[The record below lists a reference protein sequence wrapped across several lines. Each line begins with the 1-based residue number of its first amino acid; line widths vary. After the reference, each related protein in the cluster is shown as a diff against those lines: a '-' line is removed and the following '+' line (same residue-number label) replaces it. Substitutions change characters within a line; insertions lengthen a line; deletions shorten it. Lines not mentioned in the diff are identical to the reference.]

1 MNPRR
6 RNRLLIVLA
15 LVGLVSLLVAPE
27 ALASAGGGT
36 SGFGGGGGGGGAG
49 YHGGG
54 GKGFALYLIFRV
66 LFQIALLGHGL
77 GLLVLIAIGLT
88 YWFLRRGAP
97 KMGAAWQA
105 RRESGPAHRRQTRQR
120 ERRVE
125 MAAAE
130 AADQDESFDPEH
142 VRTSAAALFNQI
154 QFAWDGGDRVRLR
167 GLIAPDLLAEW
178 ERRLDEF
185 DRQGWRN
192 RVEPLAEPNVEYVG
206 LVRGNRSGGDEQ
218 VVVRIEARMRD
229 YVVDRSGRH
238 IKRRGQFT
246 ETVRLREYWTLQRRD
261 GHWILASV
269 EQGAEGAHV
278 LKDKIVQTDWADE
291 GALRD
296 EAMVEQAVADAVPA
310 GTSVAEV
317 ADLQFS
323 GDARSAANDLSLA
336 DGRFA
341 PDLLEIA
348 ARRAVAAWAEAVD
361 GPDQKLRALAGP
373 GALSEL
379 LYAGDHSGRTR
390 VVVRGPEVQQ
400 IRIVSLDAAGDPPTM
415 TIDVA
420 IRGRR
425 YVQDRDTTRILS
437 GSSTHTVQFNER
449 WTLALTDDPQ
459 TPWRIASV
467 RAPAAA

>member
-1 MNPRR
+1 MSPHRR
-6 RNRLLIVLA
+6 HRLLVVLA
-15 LVGLVSLLVAPE
+15 LVALVSLLAAPA

-36 SGFGGGGGGGGAG
+36 SGFGGGEGGGGG
-49 YHGGG
+49 GGG
-54 GKGFALYLIFRV
+54 GKGFALYLIFRI

-77 GLLVLIAIGLT
+77 GLLFLIALGLI
-88 YWFLRRGAP
+88 YWFFRRGAP

-105 RRESGPAHRRQTRQR
+105 RRESGPSRRRETRQR

-125 MAAAE
+125 LAAAE

-142 VRTSAAALFNQI
+142 VRTSAAALFTQI
-154 QFAWDGGDRVRLR
+154 QFAWDAGDRIRLR
-167 GLIAPDLLAEW
+167 GLVAPDLLAEW

-192 RVEPLAEPNVEYVG
+192 RVEVLDQPNVEYVG
-206 LVRGNRSGGDEQ
+206 LVRGNRSRGEEQ
-218 VVVRIEARMRD
+218 VVVRVEARMRD
-229 YVVDRSGRH
+229 YVVDRMGRR

-246 ETVRLREYWTLQRRD
+246 ETVRLREYWTLQRRET
-261 GHWILASV
+261 HWILASV

-278 LKDKIVQTDWADE
+278 LKDRIVQTDWADE
-291 GALRD
+291 ATLRD
-296 EAMVEQAVADAVPA
+296 QAMVEQAVADAVPA
-310 GTSVAEV
+310 GTKVAEV

-341 PDLLEIA
+341 PDVLEIA

-361 GPDQKLRALAGP
+361 GPDQKLRALAAP
-373 GALSEL
+373 PALAEL
-379 LYAGDHSGRTR
+379 LYAGDHSGRIR
-390 VVVRGPEVQQ
+390 VVVRGPEVRQ
-400 IRIVSLDAAGDPPTM
+400 ITIVALDAGSEPPTM
-415 TIDVA
+415 AIDVA

-437 GSSTHTVQFNER
+437 GSSTRAIQFTER

-459 TPWRIASV
+459 TPWRITSV
-467 RAPAAA
+467 QTPAAA